1 MFFQLPA
8 NRFADSVPLNKGGMS
23 SNLQPPKE
31 TEMFYVK
38 NVPNWERAL
47 RLIMGAVALLFAAMN
62 WGSSGLA
69 VGAGIMGAMLAM
81 TGLFG
86 FCPMCAMVGR
96 KLDKGH

>member
-1 MFFQLPA
+1 
-8 NRFADSVPLNKGGMS
+8 
-23 SNLQPPKE
+23 
-31 TEMFYVK
+31 MFYVK

-47 RLIMGAVALLFAAMN
+47 RLIMGVMALVFAAMN

-96 KLDKGH
+96 KLDKRH